1 MGVAQEGGAA
11 ASGAESRY
19 ANQELFIQWGYRS
32 WKTHIMEMKVV
43 NVGVQLQI
51 YANVKEDGMVTI

>member
-1 MGVAQEGGAA
+1 MGVAQEGGGA

-32 WKTHIMEMKVV
+32 WKTHNGNE
-43 NVGVQLQI
+43 GG
-51 YANVKEDGMVTI
+51 ECWGSVTDLCK